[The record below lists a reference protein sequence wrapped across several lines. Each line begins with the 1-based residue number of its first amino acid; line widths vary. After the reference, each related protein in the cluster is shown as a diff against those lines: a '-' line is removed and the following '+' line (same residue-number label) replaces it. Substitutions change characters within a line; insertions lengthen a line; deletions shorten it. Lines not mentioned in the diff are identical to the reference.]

1 MSLDISL
8 LQVVQALSR
17 HGTVT
22 AAASSLGLTQST
34 VSHALGR
41 LRRHYGDP
49 LFVPAGKQLSRTP
62 LAQRLIEEADRFLQD
77 FERLQTLT
85 AEFDPRV
92 HKRRFR
98 IHMIDVAELLVL
110 PALLRHIAREGPGI
124 EIEVVRVPGI
134 EAWSELES
142 GRLDLVIGT
151 PWKAQP
157 SLYRQSLFEEQYV
170 GIARRDHPLRD
181 QLETLGGYIRAVHC
195 VVAPRGPALARLEA
209 ALAALSPDRK
219 VILQVPDFLS
229 VPTLVRQ
236 SDLVAAVPATLI
248 EAHPDRSRLCVFKL
262 PTTQAKFMVVQ
273 HWHRRVH
280 EDRGNAWLRTAIRKI
295 APAGRSPNR
304 ISTKVEGAPL
314 QRR

>member
-17 HGTVT
+17 YGTVT

-41 LRRHYGDP
+41 LRRHYGDA

-62 LAQRLIEEADRFLQD
+62 LAQRLIEEADRFLKD

-85 AEFDPRV
+85 ADFDPRV

-98 IHMIDVAELLVL
+98 VHMIDVAELLIL
-110 PALLRHIAREGPGI
+110 PSLLRHVASEGPGI

-151 PWKAQP
+151 PRKAQP
-157 SLYRQSLFEEQYV
+157 SLYRQSLYEEQYV
-170 GIARRDHPLRD
+170 GIARHDHPLKN
-181 QLETLGGYIRAVHC
+181 QLETLKGYIRAVHC

-209 ALAALSPDRK
+209 ALAALSPERK
-219 VILQVPDFLS
+219 VVLQVPDFLS

-248 EAHPDRSRLCVFKL
+248 EAHPDRSSLCVFKL
-262 PTTQAKFMVVQ
+262 PTTHAKFMVVQ

-280 EDRGNAWLRTAIRKI
+280 EDTGNAWLRNAILGIVPGDR
-295 APAGRSPNR
+295 APIRNR
-304 ISTKVEGAPL
+304 GK
-314 QRR
+314 R